1 MQKEGAILIEAVLF
15 DLDGVIVSTDDLH
28 YKAWLSIAQKEGIYF
43 DETINNKLRGVSRME
58 SLSIIL
64 ENAHK
69 TYTQEEKEL
78 LAKEKNNLYVSSLQS
93 LSEQDILPGV
103 KDLIRKL
110 KQQDYL
116 IAIASSSKNAK
127 RILDKIGL
135 LHTFDAISDGTNIT
149 KSKPDPEVF
158 IKAAQMLQITPEKCA
173 VVEDAI
179 SGLIAAKRANMITF
193 ATGDARGSK
202 YADYD
207 FTELPTVLKL
217 SN

>member
-103 KDLIRKL
+103 KDLLRKL

-135 LHTFDAISDGTNIT
+135 LHTFDAIIDGTNIT
-149 KSKPDPEVF
+149 KS
-158 IKAAQMLQITPEKCA
+158 
-173 VVEDAI
+173 
-179 SGLIAAKRANMITF
+179 
-193 ATGDARGSK
+193 
-202 YADYD
+202 
-207 FTELPTVLKL
+207 
-217 SN
+217 